1 VVGWRWWRCGVFSFA
16 LVVVVASVG
25 STASAEPPQLGA
37 KRAQAAEVL
46 REMSVLDERLG
57 VLSERYDGARV
68 HLQAVGRRLSFERLS
83 LLHARKQYNRA
94 VNQVARLLVSLYTEG
109 SPSSLEAIF
118 GARSFEEML
127 NVADAQA
134 AVARERSEIVTTAR
148 AARQRLHA
156 AVAALQADR
165 ADAARSVAR
174 LARTRRA
181 AAQAIRQR
189 QRLLA
194 SVRVEIAQLQARE
207 RLRQQ
212 RLLAA
217 ARARLAAAA
226 AARAA
231 RERADA
237 ARAAARARAEAKA
250 AGGRTATQ
258 TATAER
264 PPAPTETETE
274 TTSTQPPP
282 AASQPQPPSNSTPTA
297 TTAPAPLPIDATPTN
312 ATPTVSE
319 PVPAAPSPPPAA
331 GHPQAAQIALG
342 YIGIP
347 YRWGG
352 ATPAGFD
359 CSGLVS
365 YVYAQLGI
373 QLPHYAAAQ
382 FDYGSP
388 VARDQLQ
395 PGDLVFFDNLAH
407 VGIYIGADQFVHAPH
422 AGTVVSI
429 DSLDD
434 AWYAGHYVGARRI

>member
-1 VVGWRWWRCGVFSFA
+1 
-16 LVVVVASVG
+16 
-25 STASAEPPQLGA
+25 
-37 KRAQAAEVL
+37 
-46 REMSVLDERLG
+46 MLDQRLS

-68 HLQAVGRRLSFERLS
+68 HLQTVQQRLSTERAS
-83 LLHARKQYNRA
+83 LLRARKQYHRA

-109 SPSSLEAIF
+109 SPSALDAIL

-127 NVADAQA
+127 SVADAQA
-134 AVARERSEIVTTAR
+134 AISRERSEIVTTAR
-148 AARQRLHA
+148 AARQRLQA
-156 AVAALQADR
+156 AVAALHADR
-165 ADAARSVAR
+165 ADAARSVAK
-174 LARTRRA
+174 LAQTRRTVEGGLA
-181 AAQAIRQR
+181 ER

-207 RLRQQ
+207 RRRQL

-217 ARARLAAAA
+217 ARARMAAAA

-231 RERADA
+231 RERAAA
-237 ARAAARARAEAKA
+237 ARAAARARREAKA
-250 AGGRTATQ
+250 AARRTATQ
-258 TATAER
+258 TATAAHPTTAAATDPTSTTTAPQSQ
-264 PPAPTETETE
+264 PPTIATPAATAAPPPVPTDTAPID
-274 TTSTQPPP
+274 TTSTVSPLAPTPPP
-282 AASQPQPPSNSTPTA
+282 
-297 TTAPAPLPIDATPTN
+297 L
-312 ATPTVSE
+312 
-319 PVPAAPSPPPAA
+319 PPPA

-342 YIGIP
+342 YVGTP

-382 FDYGSP
+382 YGYGAS
-388 VARDQLQ
+388 VAREQLQ

-407 VGIYIGADQFVHAPH
+407 VGIYLGADQFVHAPH

-429 DSLDD
+429 DSLDE
-434 AWYAGHYVGARRI
+434 AWYASHYVGARRI